1 MTTWPP
7 KAPQQAVP
15 TKSANARTALV
26 LASVAVVFFFG
37 IMFAKFMGDVSTGM
51 SVLGAAVL
59 LFLLVA
65 IGRNLIRK

>member
-1 MTTWPP
+1 MTTCPP

-37 IMFAKFMGDVSTGM
+37 IMFA
-51 SVLGAAVL
+51 
-59 LFLLVA
+59 
-65 IGRNLIRK
+65 